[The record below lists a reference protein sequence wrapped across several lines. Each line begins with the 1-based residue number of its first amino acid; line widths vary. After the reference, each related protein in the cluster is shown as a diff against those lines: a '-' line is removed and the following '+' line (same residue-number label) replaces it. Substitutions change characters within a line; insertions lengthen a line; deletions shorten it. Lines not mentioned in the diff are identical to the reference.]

1 AAKKSAAKK
10 PAAKKPAAKKTT
22 ASKTSA
28 RKSGSSRSSGKS
40 RGKKERRCYRRALAA
55 HIGGRGGAAMPAAP
69 AHPDLGEE
77 MERLSQGQ
85 IIAAVAAVVL
95 LVATFL
101 PWVGAA
107 GHNENLWKGTTL
119 DEYLLITAIVAA
131 LPAVLAFAGA
141 AEEFSFLSAA
151 TF

>member
-1 AAKKSAAKK
+1 
-10 PAAKKPAAKKTT
+10 
-22 ASKTSA
+22 
-28 RKSGSSRSSGKS
+28 
-40 RGKKERRCYRRALAA
+40 
-55 HIGGRGGAAMPAAP
+55 
-69 AHPDLGEE
+69 

-107 GHNENLWKGTTL
+107 GHNENVWKGTTL

-151 TF
+151 TFLFGVVGVILVGLWLTVDFDFPSGVERKWGAFVGLIAVAAVAYGGFRAMQEEVAAETEI